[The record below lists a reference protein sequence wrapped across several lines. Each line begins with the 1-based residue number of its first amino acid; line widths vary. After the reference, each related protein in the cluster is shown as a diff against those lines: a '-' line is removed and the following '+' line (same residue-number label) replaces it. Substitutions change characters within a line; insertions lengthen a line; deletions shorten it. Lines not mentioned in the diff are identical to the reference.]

1 MTLSAS
7 AVAACCCSASSRS
20 RVSRATFVSL
30 PAADEP
36 RRPYSLRRN
45 TALAPCRLATLR
57 FGGFATCTGPPSH
70 CRPSAQD
77 KASWRGQTSTLVD
90 GSSQLGWVRPM
101 SHMGHFRPGQASR
114 TFAHVRYVPKRKQV
128 QGTRGSVTGRRG
140 RMLSPGRGSSSRAG
154 AVNATT
160 LFLGKFKFERAA
172 CLYGAFGN
180 LAALDTNLP
189 LFALSILA
197 LSTPNARLFFK
208 NWPVMKADPALFHL

>member
-1 MTLSAS
+1 
-7 AVAACCCSASSRS
+7 
-20 RVSRATFVSL
+20 
-30 PAADEP
+30 
-36 RRPYSLRRN
+36 
-45 TALAPCRLATLR
+45 
-57 FGGFATCTGPPSH
+57 
-70 CRPSAQD
+70 
-77 KASWRGQTSTLVD
+77 
-90 GSSQLGWVRPM
+90 
-101 SHMGHFRPGQASR
+101 MGHFRPGQASR